1 MGVAGQLKVEI
12 LAGLVCRHDGGFAPE
27 RDVVVLS
34 LVGEDVESHLGPL
47 LLYVLDEDCDLHR
60 TANLNIS
67 TFMGFRP
74 SNISEK
80 KDLQIYMI
88 IGNQDEDDF
97 FPCHQ
102 TNLKTE

>member
-1 MGVAGQLKVEI
+1 MAAAAPVVGEDD
-12 LAGLVCRHDGGFAPE
+12 GLVEVAVG
-27 RDVVVLS
+27 
-34 LVGEDVESHLGPL
+34 LVGEDVERHLSSL
-47 LLYVLDEDCDLHR
+47 LLDVLDEDCDLHR